1 MGPRRTEIL
10 QKELGISTW
19 GQLLEYYPYK
29 YVDRSHIYSID
40 ELQPDM
46 PFVQLKGKILS
57 FEEFSQ
63 GPRKKRIVGHFSDGH
78 GVVDLVWFNGTKYVY
93 QQYKVGVEYIVFGK
107 PGIYGGRYQFTH
119 PDIDPVSEVEKLRSS
134 EVEFQPLNPSTSPLD
149 PQGRF
154 RSEAEKEPLNVSTS
168 QPLNLGMQPYY
179 ITTEKMKN
187 SGLQSRGMEKI
198 MKALLERISL
208 SSGSD
213 VTKGVI
219 NETLPPFITG
229 PHHFCSRDE
238 ALRWVHYPQTPDE
251 MQRARVRLKFEE
263 LFYVQ
268 LNILRYA
275 SDQRRKYRGNVFTKV
290 GDIFNTFYHY
300 HLPFELTGAQKRVM
314 HEIRADMR
322 SGRQMNR
329 LLQGDVGSGKT
340 LVALMSMLIALDN
353 GYQACMMAPTEILA
367 EQHLQTIRDFLGD
380 MPIRVELLTG
390 IVKGKQRTEILRS
403 LHDGSIQIVVG
414 THALIEDTVQFHR
427 LGIAVI
433 DEQHR
438 FGVAQRAKLWAKSEN
453 PPHVLVMTA
462 TPIPRTLAMTIY
474 GDLDVSV
481 IDELPPGRKPIQT
494 IHKFDNQQTS
504 LYRGIRQQI
513 SYGRQVY
520 IVFPLIKESEKM
532 DLQNLEEG
540 FEALRM
546 AFPEYRLSK
555 VHGKMKPAEKEAE
568 MQRFVSGETQILVAT
583 TVIEVGVNVPNASVM
598 VILDAQR
605 FGLSQLHQLRG
616 RVGRGADQSYC
627 ILVTSYKLSAETR
640 KRIDIMCETNDGFEI
655 AEADLKLRGPGD
667 LEGTQQSGTAFDL
680 KIADIARDGQLV
692 QMARDEAQRII
703 DDDPT
708 CQSPLYQMLW
718 NRLRQLRKSHINW
731 GAIS

>member
-1 MGPRRTEIL
+1 MNILDQDIKYLPGMGPRRTEIL
-10 QKELGISTW
+10 QKELGIDTW

-29 YVDRSHIYSID
+29 YVDRSRVYRSD
-40 ELQPDM
+40 ELQADM

-63 GPRKKRIVGHFSDGH
+63 GARKKRIVAHFTDGY

-93 QQYKVGVEYIVFGK
+93 KQYKVGVEYVVFGK
-107 PGIYGGRYQFTH
+107 PGIYNGRFQFSH
-119 PDIDPVSEVEKLRSS
+119 PDIDPADELVLSEM
-134 EVEFQPLNPSTSPLD
+134 
-149 PQGRF
+149 
-154 RSEAEKEPLNVSTS
+154 
-168 QPLNLGMQPYY
+168 GMQPYY
-179 ITTEKMKN
+179 MTTEKMK
-187 SGLQSRGMEKI
+187 SCGLQSRGMEKI
-198 MKALLERISL
+198 IKALLERISL

-213 VTKGVI
+213 VVKGVI
-219 NETLPPFITG
+219 AETLPPFITG
-229 PHHFCSRDE
+229 RLHLCSRDE
-238 ALRWVHYPQTPDE
+238 ALRWIHYPQTPDE

-275 SDQRRKYRGNVFTKV
+275 SDQRRKYRGNVFPHV
-290 GDIFNTFYHY
+290 GAIFNSFYHE

-353 GYQACMMAPTEILA
+353 GFQACMMAPTEILA
-367 EQHLQTIRDFLGD
+367 EQHLQTIREFLGT
-380 MPIRVELLTG
+380 MPVRVELLTG
-390 IVKGKQRTEILRS
+390 VVKGKKRTEILRS

-414 THALIEDTVQFHR
+414 THALIEDTVQFHK
-427 LGIAVI
+427 LGLAVI

-504 LYRGIRQQI
+504 LYHGIRQQI
-513 SYGRQVY
+513 ALGRQVY

-540 FEALRM
+540 FEALRI
-546 AFPEYRLSK
+546 AFPEFQLSK

-568 MQRFVSGETQILVAT
+568 MQRFVNGETQILVAT

-598 VILDAQR
+598 VILEAQR

-692 QMARDEAQRII
+692 QLARDEAQHII

-708 CQSPLYQMLW
+708 CQSPLYRLLW

-731 GAIS
+731 AAIS